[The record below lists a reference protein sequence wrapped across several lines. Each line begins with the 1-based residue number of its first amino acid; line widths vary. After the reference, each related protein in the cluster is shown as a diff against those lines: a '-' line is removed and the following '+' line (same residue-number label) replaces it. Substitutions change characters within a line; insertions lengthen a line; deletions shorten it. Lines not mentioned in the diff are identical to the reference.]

1 MKLRKEDDIIMYNET
16 LRDEN
21 ELIEVNEK
29 IPLVK
34 AIPLSIQH
42 LFAMFGS
49 SVLVPLLFNIDP
61 TTVLFFNGIGTLLYA
76 FITKRKIPA
85 YLGSSFAF
93 ISPVLL
99 LYGQG
104 YDFQTIQG
112 GFVLVGVVF
121 SIIAIIV
128 GYIGIGWINKLFPP
142 AAMGAIITL
151 IGLELAGTAADMA
164 GFPVGGSNS
173 PTLNVSWVIVSMVT
187 LVTVILCNV
196 LLRGFLKVIPLLIGV
211 IVGYITSCF
220 MGIVDFSLVSNASFF
235 VLPNIKIAHFNINA
249 ILTILPAT
257 FVVIAEHVGHL
268 KVTSSIVGK
277 DFLED
282 PGLHRS
288 LLGDGLS
295 TIVSGMF
302 GSVPTTTYGENIG
315 VMALTKIY
323 SVYIICGAGLIS
335 IILGFSGKMSA
346 LIRTIP
352 TPVIGGVS
360 FLLFGTIAVSGLRT
374 LIEEKVDFSKSRNL
388 ILSSVIFIVGLSG
401 IKLTMGSFEIK
412 GMGLATIVAI
422 VLNLSFIIF
431 DKLGLMN
438 EKE

>member
-1 MKLRKEDDIIMYNET
+1 MKLRKDDNIIMNNEI
-16 LRDEN
+16 LKDEN
-21 ELIEVNEK
+21 DSIEVNEK
-29 IPLVK
+29 IPLLK

-142 AAMGAIITL
+142 AAMGSIIAL

-187 LVTVILCNV
+187 LLTVILCNV

-211 IVGYITSCF
+211 IVGYITSYF

-374 LIEEKVDFSKSRNL
+374 FIEEKVDFSKSRNL
-388 ILSSVIFIVGLSG
+388 ILSSVIFIVGISG
-401 IKLTMGSFEIK
+401 ITLTMGSFEIT

-422 VLNLSFIIF
+422 ILNLSFIIF

>member
-1 MKLRKEDDIIMYNET
+1 MYNEI
-16 LRDEN
+16 LKDEN
-21 ELIEVNEK
+21 DSIEVNEK
-29 IPLVK
+29 IPLLK

-142 AAMGAIITL
+142 AAMGAIVTI

-173 PTLNVSWVIVSMVT
+173 PELNTTWVIVSTIT
-187 LVTVILCNV
+187 LLAVILSSV
-196 LLRGFLKVIPLLIGV
+196 LLRGFLKVIPILIGV
-211 IVGYITSCF
+211 VVGYITACF
-220 MGIVDFSLVSNASFF
+220 MGLVDFNSIANASFF
-235 VLPNIKIAHFNINA
+235 TVPQIKLAHFDITA
-249 ILTILPAT
+249 IITILP
-257 FVVIAEHVGHL
+257 
-268 KVTSSIVGK
+268 S
-277 DFLED
+277 
-282 PGLHRS
+282 
-288 LLGDGLS
+288 
-295 TIVSGMF
+295 
-302 GSVPTTTYGENIG
+302 
-315 VMALTKIY
+315 
-323 SVYIICGAGLIS
+323 
-335 IILGFSGKMSA
+335 
-346 LIRTIP
+346 
-352 TPVIGGVS
+352 
-360 FLLFGTIAVSGLRT
+360 
-374 LIEEKVDFSKSRNL
+374 
-388 ILSSVIFIVGLSG
+388 
-401 IKLTMGSFEIK
+401 
-412 GMGLATIVAI
+412 
-422 VLNLSFIIF
+422 
-431 DKLGLMN
+431 
-438 EKE
+438 

>member
-1 MKLRKEDDIIMYNET
+1 MI
-16 LRDEN
+16 N
-21 ELIEVNEK
+21 ELLEHEGVDVNEK
-29 IPLVK
+29 ITLWRG
-34 AIPLSIQH
+34 IPLSIQH

-49 SVLVPLLFNIDP
+49 SVLVPIIFNIDP

-76 FITKRKIPA
+76 FITRKKIPA

-99 LYGQG
+99 LYSQG

-112 GFVLVGVVF
+112 GFVASGAVF
-121 SIIAIIV
+121 AIIAIIV
-128 GYIGIGWINKLFPP
+128 GYTGMGWINKLFPP
-142 AAMGAIITL
+142 AAMGAIITI
-151 IGLELAGTAADMA
+151 IGLELASTAADMA

-173 PTLNVSWVIVSMVT
+173 ETLNVTWVIVSMVT
-187 LVTVILCNV
+187 LITVILCNV
-196 LLRGFLKVIPLLIGV
+196 LLKGFLKIIPILIGV
-211 IVGYITSCF
+211 VVGYITAYF
-220 MGIVDFSLVSNASFF
+220 MGLVDFNSVSNASFF
-235 VLPNIKIAHFNINA
+235 VLPNIKIAHFDINV

-277 DFLED
+277 DLTKD

-295 TIVSGMF
+295 SMLSGML

-315 VMALTKIY
+315 VLALTKVY
-323 SVYIICGAGLIS
+323 SVSVICGAGLIS
-335 IILGFSGKMSA
+335 IFLGFSGKMSA
-346 LIRTIP
+346 LISTIP

-360 FLLFGTIAVSGLRT
+360 FLLFGTIATSGLRT
-374 LIEEKVDFSKSRNL
+374 FVEEKVDFSKSRNL
-388 ILSSVIFIVGLSG
+388 ILTSVIFVVGLSG
-401 IKLTMGSFEIK
+401 IKLTLGTTEIK

-422 VLNLSFIIF
+422 VLSISFIIF
-431 DKLGLMN
+431 DKLGIMN
-438 EKE
+438 EAE

>member
-1 MKLRKEDDIIMYNET
+1 MNNDI
-16 LRDEN
+16 LRDEK
-21 ELIEVNEK
+21 EFIEVNEK

-61 TTVLFFNGIGTLLYA
+61 TTVLFFNGIGTLIYA

-112 GFVLVGVVF
+112 GFVFVGIVF
-121 SIIAIIV
+121 SIIALIV
-128 GYIGIGWINKLFPP
+128 GYMGIGWINKLFPP
-142 AAMGAIITL
+142 ASMGAIITL

-173 PTLNVSWVIVSMVT
+173 PTLNVSWVIVSMIT
-187 LVTVILCNV
+187 LLTVILCNV
-196 LLRGFLKVIPLLIGV
+196 LLKGFLKVIPLLIGV
-211 IVGYITSCF
+211 IVGYIASCF
-220 MGIVDFSLVSNASFF
+220 MGIVDFSLVRDASFF
-235 VLPNIKIAHFNINA
+235 VVPNIKIAHFNINA

-257 FVVIAEHVGHL
+257 FVVVAEHVGHL
-268 KVTSSIVGK
+268 KVTSSIVGE

-288 LLGDGLS
+288 LLGDGVS

-374 LIEEKVDFSKSRNL
+374 FIEEKVDFSKSRNL
-388 ILSSVIFIVGLSG
+388 ILASVIFIVGLSG
-401 IKLTMGSFEIK
+401 IKLVIGNFEIT

-422 VLNLSFIIF
+422 VLNISFLIF
-431 DKLGLMN
+431 DKFGLMN

>member
-1 MKLRKEDDIIMYNET
+1 MY
-16 LRDEN
+16 DK
-21 ELIEVNEK
+21 ISKSGKDSIDVNEK

-42 LFAMFGS
+42 LFAMFGA
-49 SVLVPLLFNIDP
+49 SVLVPLIFKIDP

-99 LYGQG
+99 LYSQG

-112 GFVLVGVVF
+112 GFVVTGIVF
-121 SIIAIIV
+121 SLIAIIV
-128 GYIGIGWINKLFPP
+128 GYTGIGWINKLFPP
-142 AAMGAIITL
+142 AAMGSIITI
-151 IGLELAGTAADMA
+151 IGLELASSAADMA

-173 PTLNVSWVIVSMVT
+173 PTINTTWVIVSMVT

-220 MGIVDFSLVSNASFF
+220 IGLVDFSTVSNASFF
-235 VLPNIKIAHFNINA
+235 VLPNIKVAHFNINA

-257 FVVIAEHVGHL
+257 FVVVAEHVGHL

-277 DFLED
+277 DFMKD
-282 PGLHRS
+282 PGLHKS

-295 TIVSGMF
+295 TIISGMF

-315 VMALTKIY
+315 VMALTKVY
-323 SVYIICGAGLIS
+323 SVYVICGAGLIS
-335 IILGFSGKMSA
+335 VILGFSGKMSA
-346 LIRTIP
+346 LITTIP

-374 LIEEKVDFSKSRNL
+374 FIEEKVDFAKSRNL
-388 ILSSVIFIVGLSG
+388 ILASVIFIVGLSG
-401 IKLTMGSFEIK
+401 IKLTIGAFEIK
-412 GMGLATIVAI
+412 GMGLATLVAI
-422 VLNLSFIIF
+422 VLSISFIIF
-431 DKLGLMN
+431 DKLGIMN
-438 EKE
+438 EEE

>member
-1 MKLRKEDDIIMYNET
+1 MKN
-16 LRDEN
+16 N
-21 ELIEVNEK
+21 ELLNNKHDFIDVGEK
-29 IPLVK
+29 VPLMR

-42 LFAMFGS
+42 LFAMFGA
-49 SVLVPLLFNIDP
+49 SVLVPLIFRVDP

-99 LYGQG
+99 LYDQG

-112 GFVLVGVVF
+112 GFVAVGVAF

-128 GYIGIGWINKLFPP
+128 GYTGMGWINKLFPP
-142 AAMGAIITL
+142 AAMGAIIAI
-151 IGLELAGTAADMA
+151 IGLELASSAADMA

-173 PTLNVSWVIVSMVT
+173 PTLNTTWVIVSMVT
-187 LVTVILCNV
+187 LGTVILCNV
-196 LLRGFLKVIPLLIGV
+196 LLKGFLKVIPILIGV
-211 IVGYITSCF
+211 VVGYITAYF
-220 MGIVDFSLVSNASFF
+220 MGLVNFSSVSNASFF
-235 VLPNIKIAHFNINA
+235 VLPNIQVAHFDMNA

-257 FVVIAEHVGHL
+257 FVVVAEHVGHL
-268 KVTSSIVGK
+268 KVTSSIIGK
-277 DFLED
+277 DLAKD

-295 TIVSGMF
+295 TIISGMF

-315 VMALTKIY
+315 VMALTKVY
-323 SVYIICGAGLIS
+323 SVYVICGAGLIS

-346 LIRTIP
+346 LISTIP

-360 FLLFGTIAVSGLRT
+360 LLLFGTIATSGLRT
-374 LIEEKVDFSKSRNL
+374 FIEEKVDFSKSRNL
-388 ILSSVIFIVGLSG
+388 ILTSVIFTVGLSG
-401 IKLTMGSFEIK
+401 IKLTLGSMEIK
-412 GMGLATIVAI
+412 GMGLATIVAM
-422 VLNLSFIIF
+422 VLSISFIIF

-438 EKE
+438 EAE

>member
-1 MKLRKEDDIIMYNET
+1 MKLRREDDIIMNSEVLKNES
-16 LRDEN
+16 DS
-21 ELIEVNEK
+21 IESNKK
-29 IPLVK
+29 IPLIK

-49 SVLVPLLFNIDP
+49 SVLVPLLFNVDP
-61 TTVLFFNGIGTLLYA
+61 TTVLFFNGVGTLLYA

-99 LYGQG
+99 LYSQG
-104 YDFQTIQG
+104 YDFQTVQG
-112 GFVLVGVVF
+112 GFVAVGVVF
-121 SIIAIIV
+121 SVIAIIV
-128 GYIGIGWINKLFPP
+128 KYLGIGWINKLFPP
-142 AAMGAIITL
+142 AAMGSIITL
-151 IGLELAGTAADMA
+151 IGLELANTAADMA

-187 LVTVILCNV
+187 LITVILSNV

-211 IVGYITSCF
+211 ITGYITAYF
-220 MGIVDFSLVSNASFF
+220 IGIVDFSQVSNASFF
-235 VLPNIKIAHFNINA
+235 VVPNIKIAHFNINA

-257 FVVIAEHVGHL
+257 FVVVAEHVGHL

-277 DFLED
+277 DFLDD

-295 TIVSGMF
+295 TVVSGMF

-346 LIRTIP
+346 IIRTIP
-352 TPVIGGVS
+352 TPVVGGVS

-374 LIEEKVDFSKSRNL
+374 FIEEKVDFSKSRNL
-388 ILSSVIFIVGLSG
+388 ILASVIFSVGLSG

-422 VLNLSFIIF
+422 ILNISFIVF

>member
-1 MKLRKEDDIIMYNET
+1 MY
-16 LRDEN
+16 DK
-21 ELIEVNEK
+21 ISKSGKDSIDVNEK

-42 LFAMFGS
+42 LFAMFGA
-49 SVLVPLLFNIDP
+49 SVLVPLIFKIDP

-99 LYGQG
+99 LYSQG

-112 GFVLVGVVF
+112 GFVITGIVF
-121 SIIAIIV
+121 SLIAVIV
-128 GYIGIGWINKLFPP
+128 GYTGIGWINKLFPP
-142 AAMGAIITL
+142 AAMGSIITI
-151 IGLELAGTAADMA
+151 IGLELASSAADMA

-173 PTLNVSWVIVSMVT
+173 PTMNITWVIVSMVT

-220 MGIVDFSLVSNASFF
+220 MGLVDFSTVSNASFF
-235 VLPNIKIAHFNINA
+235 VLPNIKVAHFNINA

-257 FVVIAEHVGHL
+257 FVVVAEHVGHL
-268 KVTSSIVGK
+268 KVTSSIVRK
-277 DFLED
+277 DFMKD
-282 PGLHRS
+282 PGLHKS

-295 TIVSGMF
+295 TIISGMF

-315 VMALTKIY
+315 VMALTKVY
-323 SVYIICGAGLIS
+323 SVYVICGAGLIS
-335 IILGFSGKMSA
+335 VILGFSGKMSA
-346 LIRTIP
+346 LITTIP

-374 LIEEKVDFSKSRNL
+374 FIEEKVDFAKSRNL
-388 ILSSVIFIVGLSG
+388 ILASVIFIVGLSG
-401 IKLTMGSFEIK
+401 IKLTIGAFEIK
-412 GMGLATIVAI
+412 GMGLATLVAI
-422 VLNLSFIIF
+422 VLSISFIIF
-431 DKLGLMN
+431 DKLGIMN

>member
-1 MKLRKEDDIIMYNET
+1 MY
-16 LRDEN
+16 DK
-21 ELIEVNEK
+21 ISKSGKDSIDVNEK

-42 LFAMFGS
+42 LFAMFGA
-49 SVLVPLLFNIDP
+49 SVLVPLIFKIDP

-99 LYGQG
+99 LYSQG

-112 GFVLVGVVF
+112 GFVITGIVF
-121 SIIAIIV
+121 SLIAVIV
-128 GYIGIGWINKLFPP
+128 GYTGIGWINKLFPP
-142 AAMGAIITL
+142 AAMGSIITI
-151 IGLELAGTAADMA
+151 IGLELASSAADMA

-173 PTLNVSWVIVSMVT
+173 PTMNITWVIVSMVT

-220 MGIVDFSLVSNASFF
+220 MGLVDFSTVSNASFF
-235 VLPNIKIAHFNINA
+235 VLPNIKVAHFNINA

-257 FVVIAEHVGHL
+257 FVVVAEHVGHL

-277 DFLED
+277 DFMKD
-282 PGLHRS
+282 PGLHKS

-295 TIVSGMF
+295 TIISGMF

-315 VMALTKIY
+315 VMALTKVY
-323 SVYIICGAGLIS
+323 SVYVICGAGLIS
-335 IILGFSGKMSA
+335 VILGFSGKMSV
-346 LIRTIP
+346 LITTIP

-374 LIEEKVDFSKSRNL
+374 FIEEKVDFAKSRNL
-388 ILSSVIFIVGLSG
+388 ILASVIFIVGLSG
-401 IKLTMGSFEIK
+401 IKLTIGAFEIK
-412 GMGLATIVAI
+412 GMGLATLVAI
-422 VLNLSFIIF
+422 VLSISFIIF
-431 DKLGLMN
+431 DKLGIMN

>member
-1 MKLRKEDDIIMYNET
+1 MT
-16 LRDEN
+16 TN
-21 ELIEVNEK
+21 ELLNDKNDFVDVTEK
-29 IPLVK
+29 ISLK
-34 AIPLSIQH
+34 RAIPLSFQH

-49 SVLVPLLFNIDP
+49 SVLVPLIFKIDP

-76 FITKRKIPA
+76 FLTKKRIPA

-99 LYGQG
+99 LYSQG
-104 YDFQTIQG
+104 YNFETIQG
-112 GFVLVGVVF
+112 GFVAAGVVF

-128 GYIGIGWINKLFPP
+128 GYTGIGWIDKLFPP
-142 AAMGAIITL
+142 AAMGAIITI
-151 IGLELAGTAADMA
+151 IGLELASTAADMA

-173 PTLNVSWVIVSMVT
+173 PTLNVTWVIVSTIT
-187 LVTVILCNV
+187 LITVILSSI
-196 LLRGFLKVIPLLIGV
+196 LLRGFFKLIPILIGV
-211 IVGYITSCF
+211 VVGYIVALF
-220 MGIVDFSLVSNASFF
+220 MGLVDFSAVSNASFF
-235 VLPNIKIAHFNINA
+235 VMPNIKVAHFDVNA

-277 DFLED
+277 DLAKD

-295 TIVSGMF
+295 TIISGMF

-315 VMALTKIY
+315 VLALTKVY
-323 SVYIICGAGLIS
+323 SVYVICGAGLIS

-346 LIRTIP
+346 LISTIP

-360 FLLFGTIAVSGLRT
+360 ILLFGTIATSGLRT
-374 LIEEKVDFSKSRNL
+374 FIEEKVDFSKSRNL
-388 ILSSVIFIVGLSG
+388 ILASIIFVVGLSG
-401 IKLTMGSFEIK
+401 IKLTFGSTEIK
-412 GMGLATIVAI
+412 GMGLATIVAM
-422 VLNLSFIIF
+422 VLSLSFMLF
-431 DKLGLMN
+431 DKLGIMN